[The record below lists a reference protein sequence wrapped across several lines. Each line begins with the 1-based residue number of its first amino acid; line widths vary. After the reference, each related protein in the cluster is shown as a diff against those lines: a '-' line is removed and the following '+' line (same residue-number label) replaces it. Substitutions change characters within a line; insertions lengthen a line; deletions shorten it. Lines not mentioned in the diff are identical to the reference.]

1 MDRQEYGAFISS
13 FFGIRMLKQPQF
25 ELDEENS
32 VYSFVN
38 CIFADFA
45 LLDKLFK
52 IVQVAKTEHIRRLRN
67 LRPGDVKKRISNGCT
82 AKLEIGGRP

>member
-52 IVQVAKTEHIRRLRN
+52 IVQVAKTEHNPVRQWIVTPPMPIFR
-67 LRPGDVKKRISNGCT
+67 KIS
-82 AKLEIGGRP
+82 I